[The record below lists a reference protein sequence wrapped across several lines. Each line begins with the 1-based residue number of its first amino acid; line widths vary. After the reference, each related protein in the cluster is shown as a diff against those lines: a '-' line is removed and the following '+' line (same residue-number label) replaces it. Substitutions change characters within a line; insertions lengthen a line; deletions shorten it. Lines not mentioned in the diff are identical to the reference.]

1 MDRGISKH
9 IENGDIKIKKK
20 IQDKKSISPRRS
32 NYSDY
37 LNRTSSKKKKSK
49 GMQLD
54 QIKLN
59 VIKKDKGDQKQTV
72 VPQKPSKKVV
82 PQKQSKKTVPQK
94 QSKKIIPQRSR
105 VQKKKSIPTN
115 KNTPSKKIHSKRR
128 SHSKRIHRRRELHK
142 KHTKSRRISFR
153 CYPQKDNVNFD
164 KIMKNAEKMSD
175 ENIRKELMKNGI
187 EIKAKNN
194 KLLKDLYMFSNMGG
208 IRISKE

>member
-20 IQDKKSISPRRS
+20 IQDKKYVSPRRS

-37 LNRTSSKKKKSK
+37 LNRTSSKKKKKSR
-49 GMQLD
+49 GVQLD

-59 VIKKDKGDQKQTV
+59 VIKKDKDKGNQKPSVQKPPKKVV
-72 VPQKPSKKVV
+72 VPQKTRI
-82 PQKQSKKTVPQK
+82 QKQ
-94 QSKKIIPQRSR
+94 
-105 VQKKKSIPTN
+105 KSMPSN
-115 KNTPSKKIHSKRR
+115 KNSPSKKIHSKRR
-128 SHSKRIHRRRELHK
+128 SHSKRINRRRKLHK

-164 KIMKNAEKMSD
+164 KIMKNVEKMSD
-175 ENIRKELMKNGI
+175 ENIKKELMKNGI
-187 EIKAKNN
+187 EIKSKNN

>member
-1 MDRGISKH
+1 
-9 IENGDIKIKKK
+9 
-20 IQDKKSISPRRS
+20 
-32 NYSDY
+32 
-37 LNRTSSKKKKSK
+37 
-49 GMQLD
+49 MQLD

-72 VPQKPSKKVV
+72 DPQKPSKKIVSQKSSKKVVPQKPSKK
-82 PQKQSKKTVPQK
+82 
-94 QSKKIIPQRSR
+94 IIPQKSR
-105 VQKKKSIPTN
+105 VQKKKSISTSTN